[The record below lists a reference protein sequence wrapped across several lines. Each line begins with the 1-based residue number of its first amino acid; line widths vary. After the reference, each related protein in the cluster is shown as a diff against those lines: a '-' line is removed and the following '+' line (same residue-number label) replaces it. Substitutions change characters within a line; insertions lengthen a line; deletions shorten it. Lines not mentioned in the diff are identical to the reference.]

1 MPRRK
6 SNTAKGLRCEEVA
19 MALAGDRRKRKRVL
33 LHWPVRLLR
42 QPGTSPIDTT
52 TENIS
57 SEGLYCI
64 SNESFK
70 PGERVQCMIVIPAG
84 GFGLERSLNLECQV
98 TVRRVEELPIGFGL
112 GCHIEDYALAT

>member
-70 PGERVQCMIVIPAG
+70 PGERVQCMRGVKVPGRTEIKVE
-84 GFGLERSLNLECQV
+84 GLDLVPLRTRDRHL
-98 TVRRVEELPIGFGL
+98 RPRP
-112 GCHIEDYALAT
+112 HP